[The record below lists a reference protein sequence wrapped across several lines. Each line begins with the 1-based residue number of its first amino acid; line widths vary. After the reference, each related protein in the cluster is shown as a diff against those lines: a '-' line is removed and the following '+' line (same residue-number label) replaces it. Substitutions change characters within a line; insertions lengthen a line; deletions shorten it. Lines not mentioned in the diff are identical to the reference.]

1 MNMKSCVLIAL
12 LVGVTCINQSCEK
25 PSSIMNRCKCRGG
38 TTRLSPNS
46 IQKLTVL
53 PIPNCPLQII
63 ATLKNNG
70 DKVCIHPKTRWLRF
84 KNRHMKS
91 MM

>member
-1 MNMKSCVLIAL
+1 MNGRSFMLIAL
-12 LVGVTCINQSCEK
+12 LIGITCINWSWEK
-25 PSSIMNRCKCRGG
+25 PSSIINRCKCRGG

-46 IQKLTVL
+46 IQKLMIL

-63 ATLKNNG
+63 ATLRNNG
-70 DKVCIHPKTRWLRF
+70 DQICIHPKTRWLRF
-84 KNRHMKS
+84 RNRNLKS

>member
-1 MNMKSCVLIAL
+1 MNVKSCVLIAL
-12 LVGVTCINQSCEK
+12 LVGVTCINLSCEK
-25 PSSIMNRCKCRGG
+25 PSAIIHRCKCRGG

-46 IQKLTVL
+46 IQKLMVL

-70 DKVCIHPKTRWLRF
+70 DQVCIHPKTRWLRF
-84 KNRHMKS
+84 RNRHLKS

>member
-1 MNMKSCVLIAL
+1 MNVKSCVFLAL
-12 LVGVTCINQSCEK
+12 LVGVACINFSWGK
-25 PSSIMNRCKCRGG
+25 PSSIINRCKCRGG

-46 IQKLTVL
+46 IQKLMIL

-63 ATLKNNG
+63 ATLKING
-70 DKVCIHPKTRWLRF
+70 DQICIHPRTRWLRF
-84 KNRHMKS
+84 RNRHQKS

>member
-1 MNMKSCVLIAL
+1 MNVKSYMLIAL
-12 LVGVTCINQSCEK
+12 LVGVTCINLSWEK

-38 TTRLSPNS
+38 TTRLSPSS
-46 IQKLTVL
+46 IQKLMVL

-70 DKVCIHPKTRWLRF
+70 NQICIHPKTRWLRF
-84 KNRHMKS
+84 RSRHLKS

>member
-1 MNMKSCVLIAL
+1 MSVKSCVFIAL
-12 LVGVTCINQSCEK
+12 LLGAACINLSWGK
-25 PSSIMNRCKCRGG
+25 PSSIINRCKCRGG

-46 IQKLTVL
+46 IQKLMVL

-63 ATLKNNG
+63 ATLKMNG
-70 DKVCIHPKTRWLRF
+70 NQICIHPKTRWLRF
-84 KNRHMKS
+84 RSKHLKS